1 MNSEERKKLSWPFS
15 FNPPKGYRFLLSGER
30 IQKGDCF
37 LSAKLEE
44 MRLKYIAE
52 ECLELFDHRLPEEKQ
67 CSGWFRLKRL
77 VIEGKEQLTDDDLKL
92 FHPILRDAIKNNWS
106 NIRQCTVD

>member
-1 MNSEERKKLSWPFS
+1 MLFCGQLVPFDEC
-15 FNPPKGYRFLLSGER
+15 NLVAVRFDQGW
-30 IQKGDCF
+30 KGDCF